1 MMYTVRKVRN
11 LSKQKNV
18 YRNINESLMF
28 LTVTLLKQGMIIIQN
43 LINSLKKNNN
53 IFNEQYFL
61 QFTKTK
67 EYEKLQFYLNE
78 DFKVFDAFW

>member
-53 IFNEQYFL
+53 IFNEQYFM

>member
-28 LTVTLLKQGMIIIQN
+28 LTVTLLKQGMIII
-43 LINSLKKNNN
+43 
-53 IFNEQYFL
+53 
-61 QFTKTK
+61 
-67 EYEKLQFYLNE
+67 
-78 DFKVFDAFW
+78 